1 MKKILSTLCMTL
13 IAVVMMGQQPVLTFE
28 KLEHDFGE
36 VREEDG
42 RVSAVFTFK
51 NEGMAPLILNNVTA
65 SCGCTVPSW
74 PREPIEPGQTSSIT
88 VTYNANGR
96 PGKIDKRITVRS
108 NASEPVQYL
117 HIFGTVKA
125 KQVKPASK
133 YSIAVGDLRMKSK
146 TLDLG
151 AIKKGEMMSGEL
163 EYSNE
168 TQAAH
173 TVELAISAA
182 DAGFIHQITLPTIQP
197 NEVGKCIFAIDTKK
211 TKLYGPVEFNAYLVI
226 DGKRLIENTYK
237 LTVKADIVED
247 FSQLTLGDK
256 QSAPIIEVPA
266 EVNVGSVTAGK
277 VLKAYIPVKNIGFN
291 PLEIRRVYCSDPM
304 ITTKGCRAIRSSKKG
319 AVALDIRTEG
329 LQPGKYSRQII
340 LVNNDYEHSRQK
352 VTVKWTVE

>member
-96 PGKIDKRITVRS
+96 PGKIDKKITVRS

-133 YSIAVGDLRMKSK
+133 YNIAVGDLRMKSK

-197 NEVGKCIFAIDTKK
+197 NEVGKFIFALDTKK
-211 TKLYGPVEFNAYLVI
+211 AKLYGPVEIYAYVVV
-226 DGKRLIENTYK
+226 DGKRDIKEAFK
-237 LTVKADIVED
+237 LTIKADIVED

-256 QSAPIIEVPA
+256 QAAPIIDVPA
-266 EVNVGSVTAGK
+266 EFNAGSITAGK
-277 VLKAYIPVKNIGFN
+277 VLKYYFPVKNIGSN
-291 PLEIRRVYCSDPM
+291 PLEIRRVYCSDKK
-304 ITTKGCRAIRSSKKG
+304 IATKGCRAIRTGKKG
-319 AVALDIRTEG
+319 MIGVEINTEG
-329 LQPGKYSRQII
+329 LQPGKYSRQLI
-340 LVNNDYEHSRQK
+340 LINNDYEHSRQK
-352 VTVKWTVE
+352 VNIKWTVE